1 MHKGPWLIWVCVAT
15 LKWLS
20 LEFACLTFQLF
31 HTFSVCLCRLPLLDF
46 ALTVSCVSY
55 TDNYGCNEHI
65 DATNC
70 SGASGQPEPSGLH
83 PRCCLTAWLWLS
95 TGK

>member
-1 MHKGPWLIWVCVAT
+1 MHEGLWLISVCVAT
-15 LKWLS
+15 FEAAFFGVCLPYSSTLFTLS
-20 LEFACLTFQLF
+20 L
-31 HTFSVCLCRLPLLDF
+31 VVVYLCRLHLLDI

-55 TDNYGCNEHI
+55 ADNYGCNEHI

-83 PRCCLTAWLWLS
+83 PRCCLTA
-95 TGK
+95 

>member
-1 MHKGPWLIWVCVAT
+1 MHEGPWLVWVCVAA
-15 LKWLS
+15 LKRLS
-20 LEFACLTFQLF
+20 LEFVCLTV
-31 HTFSVCLCRLPLLDF
+31 HFSFTLSLAVVCLCRLRLVDN
-46 ALTVSCVSY
+46 ALTMSCVSY

-83 PRCCLTAWLWLS
+83 PRCCLTA
-95 TGK
+95 

>member
-1 MHKGPWLIWVCVAT
+1 MHEGPWLITVCVAT
-15 LKWLS
+15 LKRLS
-20 LEFACLTFQLF
+20 LEFTCLTVQLSF
-31 HTFSVCLCRLPLLDF
+31 TLSLVIVCLCRLRLLDI

-55 TDNYGCNEHI
+55 ADNYGCNEHI

-83 PRCCLTAWLWLS
+83 PRCCLTA
-95 TGK
+95 